1 MQNVASNVLTEA
13 IAGFWRQ
20 MSGSFVG
27 CFDKSSLI
35 LIKVCGQLNNFS
47 TISFTGNLRIDYY
60 GEFGARTQS
69 AMCRRPRFMVNFKT
83 HFSSD
88 YQKYL

>member
-1 MQNVASNVLTEA
+1 MQNVASNVLIEA

-20 MSGSFVG
+20 MSGSIVG

-47 TISFTGNLRIDYY
+47 TISFADNLRIDYY
-60 GEFGARTQS
+60 GEFGAQT
-69 AMCRRPRFMVNFKT
+69 
-83 HFSSD
+83 
-88 YQKYL
+88 

>member
-20 MSGSFVG
+20 MSGSIVG

-35 LIKVCGQLNNFS
+35 LIKVCGQLNNF
-47 TISFTGNLRIDYY
+47 ISVTRT
-60 GEFGARTQS
+60 ARTGV
-69 AMCRRPRFMVNFKT
+69 RVT
-83 HFSSD
+83 
-88 YQKYL
+88 LVL